1 MEFIRF
7 IFSSFWIWLGFL
19 ILIAA
24 TGNAVAQI
32 VREIRG
38 KKGGDAE

>member
-1 MEFIRF
+1 VEFVRF

-24 TGNAVAQI
+24 TGEAVAQI
-32 VREIRG
+32 VHEIRG
-38 KKGGDAE
+38 KNGGDDE